1 MQVGVPLIMYLV
13 LFVQL
18 SKMNLMQYYKIF
30 KTEISLL
37 KLREVGGKYEI
48 NTSTEL
54 IYAERLSKEWMF
66 CQCGAQLIEC
76 KMMNAEHGEK
86 TEFFKPLYIPTK

>member
-37 KLREVGGKYEI
+37 KLREVGEKYEI
-48 NTSTEL
+48 NTSTEP

-76 KMMNAEHGEK
+76 KMMNAEYGEK
-86 TEFFKPLYIPTK
+86 TEFFKPLYLPTK

>member
-48 NTSTEL
+48 NTSTEP

-76 KMMNAEHGEK
+76 KMMNAEYGEK
-86 TEFFKPLYIPTK
+86 TEFFKPLYLPTK

>member
-18 SKMNLMQYYKIF
+18 SKMNLMKYYKIF

-48 NTSTEL
+48 NTST
-54 IYAERLSKEWMF
+54 
-66 CQCGAQLIEC
+66 
-76 KMMNAEHGEK
+76 
-86 TEFFKPLYIPTK
+86 

>member
-1 MQVGVPLIMYLV
+1 MQVGVPLIMYFV

-18 SKMNLMQYYKIF
+18 SKMNLMKYYKIF

-48 NTSTEL
+48 NTSTEP
-54 IYAERLSKEWMF
+54 IYAERLSKE
-66 CQCGAQLIEC
+66 
-76 KMMNAEHGEK
+76 
-86 TEFFKPLYIPTK
+86 